1 MLNIDIKYLSAI
13 HDERGWLVE
22 VLKNGDVSG
31 TFGQIYITV
40 ARPNKVK
47 GNHFH
52 KKKTEWVHVIHGK
65 AKIVLHSVETGD
77 SHEMVIDNN
86 TTVIKIPP
94 MVAHG
99 FKNISSEI
107 LYILIYSDRV
117 YDKKNP
123 DSCPRVVLS

>member
-1 MLNIDIKYLSAI
+1 MLNIDVKYLSAI

-40 ARPNKVK
+40 AYPDKVK

-52 KKKTEWVHVIHGK
+52 KMKNEWVHVLHGK
-65 AKIVLHSVETGD
+65 AKMTFHDVETGD
-77 SHEMVIDNN
+77 SHEMIVDNN

-94 MVAHG
+94 MIAHG
-99 FKNISSEI
+99 FKNIGNEI
-107 LYILIYSDRV
+107 VYILIYSDKV

-123 DSCPRVVLS
+123 DSFPKMVLS